1 MKKHFENKVV
11 LVTGA
16 SRGIGRDVA
25 LAFAREG
32 ARLVLAARSADQLA
46 QVQNEVGALGV
57 DALSVPTDVTSKA
70 AVKALVDTAMD
81 RFGRI
86 DVLVNNAGIG
96 KVGLVESAE
105 FEDNVRQTLKASLF
119 GMIDV
124 TQRVLPILRQQR
136 SGTIVNM
143 SSVMGRKAFARFGS
157 YAIVMHGVSA
167 FSDALRQELAG
178 TNIRVSVIHP
188 ALSAT
193 DFLIGVDEAE
203 LPPPFRHMTPVSS
216 EEVGRSVVD
225 AVRRGKRRVVLP
237 LPANAL
243 LLGEALS
250 PRIGD
255 LIAYGLTRRPI
266 ARLVGM
272 SRGTTYHDTILSRHG
287 LSKRDVTPSAT
298 QASVQEAP
306 VGARHQLTNVRGRDS
321 VVVAAVVDR
330 ADQAAR

>member
-1 MKKHFENKVV
+1 MKRSKKGEKEMKRHFENKVV

-32 ARLVLAARSADQLA
+32 ARLILAARSADQLA
-46 QVQNEVGALGV
+46 QVQEEVRALGA
-57 DALSVPTDVTSKA
+57 DALSVPTDVTSTA
-70 AVKALVDTAMD
+70 AVKSLVDTVMD

-96 KVGLVESAE
+96 KVGDVASPE
-105 FEDNVRQTLKASLF
+105 FADNVRQTLQASLF

-178 TNIRVSVIHP
+178 NNIRVSVIHP
-188 ALSAT
+188 ALTAT
-193 DFLIGVDEAE
+193 DFLIDVDAAE
-203 LPPPFRHMTPVSS
+203 LPPPFRHMSPVSS
-216 EEVGRSVVD
+216 EEVARSVVA
-225 AVRRGKRRVVLP
+225 AVRRGTRRVVLP
-237 LPANAL
+237 RPANVL

-255 LIAYGLTRRPI
+255 LIASALTRRPI

-272 SRGTTYHDTILSRHG
+272 SRGTTYHDTIVSRHG
-287 LSKRDVTPSAT
+287 SRQRNLALAT
-298 QASVQEAP
+298 TQTSVK
-306 VGARHQLTNVRGRDS
+306 
-321 VVVAAVVDR
+321 
-330 ADQAAR
+330 